1 MSSIE
6 ELKAVIGQKGA
17 PTTYEIDK
25 SMIRLFCD
33 AIGDKNPK
41 WKEVMPPGFLTAAM
55 FIGEG
60 PITPA
65 WPYPG
70 IVDAGL
76 ELEVFKPIKP
86 GDTITIVNELY
97 NIEDKSSEKGK
108 RLLVSFKSTI
118 KNQRGEI
125 VAASTGRVMNIG

>member
-6 ELKAVIGQKGA
+6 ALKAVIGQKGP

-25 SMIRLFCD
+25 SMIRRFCD

-41 WKEVMPPGFLTAAM
+41 WKEVMPPGLLAAAM
-55 FIGEG
+55 LMGQG
-60 PITPA
+60 AMTPP

-76 ELEVFKPIKP
+76 ELECFKPIKP
-86 GDTITIVNELY
+86 GDTITIVNELH
-97 NIEDKSSEKGK
+97 NVEDKSSERGK
-108 RLLVSFKSTI
+108 RLLVSFRSTI
-118 KNQRGEI
+118 KNQRGEV

>member
-6 ELKAVIGQKGA
+6 ALKAAIGQKGP

-25 SMIRLFCD
+25 SMIRRFCD

-41 WKEVMPPGFLTAAM
+41 WKEVMPPGLLAAAM
-55 FIGEG
+55 LMGQG
-60 PITPA
+60 AMTPQ

-86 GDTITIVNELY
+86 GDTITIVNELH
-97 NIEDKSSEKGK
+97 NVEDKSSERGK
-108 RLLVSFKSTI
+108 RLLVSFRSTI
-118 KNQRGEI
+118 KNQRGEV

>member
-25 SMIRLFCD
+25 SMLRRFCD
-33 AIGDKNPK
+33 AIGDNNPK
-41 WKEVMPPGFLTAAM
+41 WKEVMPPGLLAAAM
-55 FIGEG
+55 FMGQG
-60 PITPA
+60 PTMPA

-76 ELEVFKPIKP
+76 ELESFKPIKP
-86 GDTITIVNELY
+86 GDTITIVNEVH
-97 NIEDKSSEKGK
+97 NVEDKSSERGK
-108 RLLVSFKSTI
+108 RLLISFKSTT
-118 KNQRGEI
+118 KNQRGEV
-125 VAASTGRVMNIG
+125 VATSIGRVMNIG

>member
-25 SMIRLFCD
+25 SMLRRFCD
-33 AIGDKNPK
+33 AIGDNNPK
-41 WKEVMPPGFLTAAM
+41 WKEVMPPGLLAAAM
-55 FIGEG
+55 FMGQG
-60 PITPA
+60 PTMPP

-76 ELEVFKPIKP
+76 ELESFKPIKP
-86 GDTITIVNELY
+86 SDTITIVNEVH
-97 NIEDKSSEKGK
+97 NVEDKSSERGK
-108 RLLVSFKSTI
+108 RLLISFKSTT
-118 KNQRGEI
+118 KNQRGEV
-125 VAASTGRVMNIG
+125 VATSIGRVMNIG

>member
-1 MSSIE
+1 MSSVE
-6 ELKAVIGQKGA
+6 EMKAVIGQKGV

-25 SMIRLFCD
+25 SMIRRFCD

-41 WKEVMPPGFLTAAM
+41 WKEVMPPGLLAAAM
-55 FIGEG
+55 FMGQG
-60 PITPA
+60 PTMPP

-70 IVDAGL
+70 IVDAGI

-86 GDTITIVNELY
+86 GDTITIVNELHDV
-97 NIEDKSSEKGK
+97 EDKSSERGK
-108 RLLVSFKSTI
+108 RLLISFRSSVR
-118 KNQRGEI
+118 NQRGEV